1 MKEIKIRSL
10 ELSNWRAQSRKIEFS
25 SGRTDIE
32 GRNKSGKSTTKDA
45 LLWLLTG
52 YDSDDRFNYQLFD
65 TKAAYTYETSIPACV
80 EGVFDIDGIEYRL
93 KRSAKMGWTRKRN
106 SDTYE
111 KKPADEYS
119 FAIDGVEVS
128 SGDYTRFI
136 ESSFCPV
143 QHLKFILNTDYYRS
157 LDWKELRKVF
167 ADIIGE
173 IQMSDYDGDFSEIEE
188 MLVKYGTL
196 DAIKDMLTSRRRP
209 LKAIVGN
216 GTRENPGTL
225 QTEIDALEENLP
237 DISDV
242 EANKRHAEEIR
253 GRISELDALITGA
266 SESLA
271 PMIRRRNEMQVEI
284 VKAQG
289 EIERA
294 RTEYESECYAKERE
308 VSSQIAEA
316 ERKNNARQPLIR
328 RDAAERAGLQT
339 ELASLKETLES
350 LNGRREEL
358 LAKNKEVK
366 ARVFSDTKCSY
377 CGQELPADM
386 LEDARRKFNAE
397 TEREHSRIVAEGRA
411 NNDRIKSIK
420 ERMDAVQERIDSPA
434 EIPDEIPTDGL
445 RLQLEEIRSSRIPF
459 EQTEKFKE
467 MSARIDVMKAQ
478 LPEIPVAPDTEA
490 YRREKESLSV
500 ELMECGKVIGRE
512 AEYGRMK
519 ATIKKK
525 RDELARNIEE
535 LVSVEGLIA
544 KAEAMEKQKM
554 EIIRSRVKHLFDICD
569 IEMEVRKKDGTMMP
583 ACNISVGGVPA
594 SVLNSASKIEAGI
607 DISNAFCR
615 YNDISVPLVVD
626 DMESI
631 DSDKKINSCGRQE
644 IRLMRAD
651 CEFTVINDRI

>member
-1 MKEIKIRSL
+1 MKEVRIKTL
-10 ELSNWRAQSRKIEFS
+10 ELSNWRAQDRRIDFS
-25 SGRTDIE
+25 EITE
-32 GRNKSGKSTTKDA
+32 LQGRNKSGKSTVKDA
-45 LLWLLTG
+45 VLWLLTG
-52 YDSDDRFNYQLFD
+52 YDSEDRFNHQLFD
-65 TKAAYTYETSIPACV
+65 TRKQYTQENSLPAYV
-80 EGVFDIDGIEYRL
+80 EATFEIDNVEFVM
-93 KRSAKMGWTRKRN
+93 KRSAKMGWVRKRN
-106 SDTYE
+106 TDTYE
-111 KKPADEYS
+111 KKATDDYS
-119 FAIDGVEVS
+119 FFIDGVEVT
-128 SGDYTRFI
+128 SGDYTKFV
-136 ESSFCPV
+136 ETNFCSV
-143 QHLKFILNTDYYRS
+143 QHLKFILNTSYY
-157 LDWKELRKVF
+157 LLLEWKELRKVF
-167 ADIIGE
+167 SDIIGE

-242 EANKRHAEEIR
+242 EANKRRAEEIR

-316 ERKNNARQPLIR
+316 ERKNNARQTLIR

-386 LEDARRKFNAE
+386 LEDARRKFNSE
-397 TEREHSRIVAEGRA
+397 TEREHSRIVAVGRA

-420 ERMDAVQERIDSPA
+420 ERMDAVQERLDSPA

-459 EQTEKFKE
+459 EQTGKYRK
-467 MSARIDVMKAQ
+467 MSENVEDMKSR
-478 LPEIPVAPDTEA
+478 LPEIPVAPDTGA
-490 YRREKESLSV
+490 YQAEKDRLSV

-569 IEMEVRKKDGTMMP
+569 IEMEVRKKDGTMTP
-583 ACNISVGGVPA
+583 ACNISVAGVPS
-594 SVLNSASKIEAGI
+594 SVLNSAAKTEAGI

-615 YNDISVPLVVD
+615 HNEIWMPLIVD

-631 DSDKKINSCGRQE
+631 DSNKNINRYGRQE
-644 IRLMRAD
+644 IRMRRVD
-651 CEFTVINDRI
+651 CDLKVINI